1 MKKEKKK
8 GSCLKTLLIVFGVF
22 IVIGIIGNLA
32 GGNAEDTSTINTPN
46 NSASESIDDSQED
59 TLNTSA
65 LSSDNDAASGES
77 SYKDEILEEETHSE
91 ESTESSEENQ
101 SENETDLPF
110 IEEYD
115 NEIVVSSKMILERF
129 ISGYKIPLA
138 PQLWTIAN
146 FDENGAIIAITNITD
161 DTTDQSQTAMV
172 VLTPIMDGDQMTGS
186 TPHYVSVGDTVYGD
200 DGYCDEFFSNVE
212 EILNAF

>member
-22 IVIGIIGNLA
+22 IMIGIIGSFS
-32 GGNAEDTSTINTPN
+32 GGNDQ
-46 NSASESIDDSQED
+46 D
-59 TLNTSA
+59 NTSA
-65 LSSDNDAASGES
+65 TNTPDLPAAENTNNSQENTSDTSVISSDNDITP
-77 SYKDEILEEETHSE
+77 DETSDENENVP
-91 ESTESSEENQ
+91 TENE
-101 SENETDLPF
+101 SENEFDTPF

-115 NEIVVSSKMILERF
+115 NDIVVSSKMILDRF

-146 FDENGAIIAITNITD
+146 FDEDGAVMAITNITD
-161 DTTDQSQTAMV
+161 KSTNLSQTALI
-172 VLTPIMDGDQMTGS
+172 VLTPIMEDDQMTGA

-200 DGYCDEFFSNVE
+200 DGYCDEFFTNLE
-212 EILNAF
+212 DALNAF

>member
-8 GSCLKTLLIVFGVF
+8 GSCLKTLLIVFGMF

-46 NSASESIDDSQED
+46 DSASESTDDSQED

-65 LSSDNDAASGES
+65 LSSNNDAASGES

-129 ISGYKIPLA
+129 ISGYTTL
-138 PQLWTIAN
+138 QLMPMATLTLKLLFQGFHKSIRFYAC
-146 FDENGAIIAITNITD
+146 FEVLQESGIKYLLTD
-161 DTTDQSQTAMV
+161 SAAEGE
-172 VLTPIMDGDQMTGS
+172 P
-186 TPHYVSVGDTVYGD
+186 
-200 DGYCDEFFSNVE
+200 EF
-212 EILNAF
+212 LHAFAAVF